1 MTFSP
6 RSILIT
12 GASSGIGRALALN
25 FAAPDMHLAL
35 SGRNRDRLEAV
46 ATDCRAKGAT
56 VSLGVLDVRD
66 RKRMAEWIFSVDD
79 AHPIELAIANAGVT
93 GGIGM
98 GRLREH
104 PDIVRNV
111 IATNLIG
118 TINTVDPLVE
128 RMCMHARGRI
138 AVMGSIGGLRGLP
151 ACPSYSASKAAVHAY
166 AEGLR
171 GALAPLGVG
180 VTIIAPGFV
189 ATGLNDDIVSPKP
202 LLIDD
207 ARAARI
213 IRRGLSRERAFI
225 VFPRT
230 LYYGSLLVRL
240 LPRRWV
246 DAVLA
251 AVEVDV
257 PEKFDPWVD

>member
-1 MTFSP
+1 MAFSP

-25 FAAPDMHLAL
+25 YAAPDMHLAL
-35 SGRNRDRLEAV
+35 GGRNHDRLEAV
-46 ATDCRAKGAT
+46 AADCRAKGAT
-56 VSLGVLDVRD
+56 VTLGVLDVRD
-66 RKRMAEWIFSVDD
+66 RTRMAEWIFSVDD
-79 AHPIELAIANAGVT
+79 AHPIELAIVNAGVT
-93 GGIGM
+93 SGIGM

-111 IATNLIG
+111 IATNVIG

-128 RMCMHARGRI
+128 RMCMRARGRI
-138 AVMGSIGGLRGLP
+138 AVMGSLGALRGLP
-151 ACPSYSASKAAVHAY
+151 ACPAYSASKAAVHAY

-189 ATGLNDDIVSPKP
+189 ATELNNNIVCPKP
-202 LLIDD
+202 LLMDT

-213 IRRGLSRERAFI
+213 IRRGLNRERAVI

-230 LYYGSLLVRL
+230 LYYASLLVRL
-240 LPRRWV
+240 LPRRWT

-257 PEKFDPWVD
+257 PEKFDTWAD